1 MSTSL
6 KRLVV
11 IIRKMAAST
20 TPAPSYLAPEAR
32 ADAVGGVGDAVGDE
46 VGDAV
51 GDGVGV
57 YVGEMEV
64 SVGVTGVGEGG
75 GAVGEAVTVGRGSVG
90 EGSTNA
96 TA

>member
-1 MSTSL
+1 MYTTQPEG
-6 KRLVV
+6 RPQLVG
-11 IIRKMAAST
+11 T
-20 TPAPSYLAPEAR
+20 GD
-32 ADAVGGVGDAVGDE
+32 ADGVGDAVGDE

-51 GDGVGV
+51 GDGVDDGVGV